1 MSQNVTPRKRYYT
14 GLALGLTIGC
24 LFGSSAHAQDRPIP
38 AAEAPGKMTLPEG
51 FKATLFAGE
60 PDVVQPI
67 AFTFDDRGRM
77 WVVECLSY
85 PNWKPDGTGADRVT
99 MFEDTDGDGK
109 HDIRQ
114 VVYDKGANLSGIEL
128 GHGGIWLCS
137 VPNLVFIP
145 CDFNADKPV
154 LSGKPQVV
162 LDGWNMKD
170 TKHNIFNSLIWGP
183 DGWLYGCNGIQS
195 RSFVAKPGTP
205 MKDRTEFN
213 CGVWRYHP
221 TRKVFE
227 PFAHGTTNPFG
238 LDYDEYGEFFMTNCV
253 IKHVFHVIPGGHFD
267 RMYGQ
272 DVNPN
277 VYKLMPSIA
286 DYIHW
291 AGGDW
296 TSSRGNKPEHSDA
309 GGGHAHSGAM
319 VYLGD
324 NFPDEYRNTLFTCNI
339 HGNRLNRDVLK
350 RHGSGYKAE
359 RAKDFMFAN
368 DPWFRGIAI
377 HYGPDGGVFVSDWCD
392 TGECHNYEKVDVTN
406 GRIHKIVYGTP
417 KAWKGDLSRMTD
429 VELAKLQS
437 HKNDWFAR
445 HARRILLER
454 AEGFP
459 ARGERIGMHIRSVQ
473 RGLGHEPSTYLRC
486 AWMNTALGESREIDH
501 LTEVLHRNA
510 VVQGWAVRLYTDL
523 TIRGLGDH
531 RRRYS
536 LEKLEE
542 RLAFAAEIRRIS
554 IEQRFPWAVRL
565 LSSLK
570 DSDATDTYLPLLTWY
585 AIEPLIGK
593 DRDWIA
599 TLLGAS
605 RLSIVRE
612 LIARKAT
619 EIDADCI
626 GDLLTV
632 ASKQHFPDTTRDVLR
647 GIIDGLGG
655 LRELRAPST
664 WGMLSPELLK
674 NRDRQVRESAMIL
687 AVTFNDESAIASMKK
702 TANDSKADAANRS
715 TALRVLL
722 RRGKPD
728 LLPILQELVN
738 DKAMRAEAIRGLAA
752 FNDPGTAATL
762 LKIYP
767 TLSEAEKEDA
777 VQTLASR
784 TDWALALLDAIEQ
797 NKVPRRDVSVF
808 VARQIQGSKDKRV
821 GERLTK
827 VWGQIQPAS
836 AQRVELT
843 KKYKAILNEEA
854 LKKSDVVKGR
864 QIYAKNCASCHKLY
878 DDGGDIGPA
887 LTGSQRSNIDYILEN
902 VLDPSAVVPREYLVV
917 SIDLKNE
924 RRINGIVRAETAKSL
939 TIQTANETLVL
950 PKDEIE
956 TRVQS
961 KLSMMPEGIFDKLG
975 EQEVRDLVAY
985 LRGREQVP
993 LPK

>member
-1 MSQNVTPRKRYYT
+1 
-14 GLALGLTIGC
+14 
-24 LFGSSAHAQDRPIP
+24 
-38 AAEAPGKMTLPEG
+38 
-51 FKATLFAGE
+51 
-60 PDVVQPI
+60 VQPI

-109 HDIRQ
+109 HDVRT
-114 VVYDKGANLSGIEL
+114 VVYDKGSNLSGIEL

-137 VPNLVFIP
+137 VPNLIFIP

-154 LSGKPQVV
+154 RSGEPLVV

-253 IKHVFHVIPGGHFD
+253 IKHLFHVIPGGHFD

-392 TGECHNYEKVDVTN
+392 TGECHNYDKVDVTN
-406 GRIHKIVYGTP
+406 GRIHKIVYGKP
-417 KAWKGDLSRMTD
+417 KAWKGDLSKLN
-429 VELAKLQS
+429 VGELVDLLS
-437 HKNDWFAR
+437 HKNHWFVR
-445 HARRILLER
+445 HARRLIIERTELAMYPGKVENDLVNLFKRPEEHLHLLQVVWTLHAVGHSLGAHQLQGFRQAEEAIR
-454 AEGFP
+454 AAGVRMTAAGMPEGFAYSVREKNFGTGCLP
-459 ARGERIGMHIRSVQ
+459 ERMALASCISQ
-473 RGLGHEPSTYLRC
+473 LEPGKRV
-486 AWMNTALGESREIDH
+486 ALLPTLID
-501 LTEVLHRNA
+501 
-510 VVQGWAVRLYTDL
+510 
-523 TIRGLGDH
+523 
-531 RRRYS
+531 
-536 LEKLEE
+536 
-542 RLAFAAEIRRIS
+542 S
-554 IEQRFPWAVRL
+554 IEKKDIEDAFFPLMV
-565 LSSLK
+565 
-570 DSDATDTYLPLLTWY
+570 WY
-585 AIEPLIGK
+585 AIEPTVGLSNA
-593 DRDWIA
+593 A
-599 TLLGAS
+599 TMKHLNAMP
-605 RLSIVRE
+605 IPMVRE
-612 LIARKAT
+612 FIARKLTSLENSNITA
-619 EIDADCI
+619 
-626 GDLLTV
+626 LLE
-632 ASKQHFPDTTRDVLR
+632 ASTRSKDSVFQRDVLQ
-647 GIIDGLGG
+647 GILEGIGG
-655 LRELRAPST
+655 TRQLAMPDAWT
-664 WGMLSPELLK
+664 KASPVLLASSSA
-674 NRDRQVRESAMIL
+674 DVRQQAMIL

-702 TANDSKADAANRS
+702 TAGDPKAEVANRS
-715 TALRVLL
+715 TALRTLL

-738 DKAMRAEAIRGLAA
+738 DRAMRAEAIRGLAA

-767 TLSEAEKEDA
+767 TLSEPEKEDA

-836 AQRVELT
+836 TQRVELT
-843 KKYKAILNEEA
+843 KKYKAILNEDA
-854 LKKSDVVKGR
+854 LKKSDAVKGR

-887 LTGSQRSNIDYILEN
+887 LTGSQRSNIDYLLEN
-902 VLDPSAVVPREYLVV
+902 VLDPSAVVPREYQVV
-917 SIDLKNE
+917 SIDMKNE
-924 RRINGIVRAETAKSL
+924 RRINGIVRAETEKSV
-939 TIQTANETLVL
+939 TVQTANETLVL

-961 KLSMMPEGIFDKLG
+961 KLSMMPEGILDKLN

>member
-1 MSQNVTPRKRYYT
+1 MSTFVHKHKRSFFK
-14 GLALGLTIGC
+14 LALSLTIGC
-24 LFGSSAHAQDRPIP
+24 LIGSSALAQDRPVP
-38 AAEAPGKMTLPEG
+38 AKDAPGKMTLPEG

-85 PNWKPDGTGADRVT
+85 PLWKADGSGADRVT

-114 VVYDKGANLSGIEL
+114 VVYDKGSNLSGIEL

-154 LSGKPQVV
+154 LRGKPQIV

-253 IKHVFHVIPGGHFD
+253 IKHLFHVIPGGHFD

-277 VYKLMPSIA
+277 TYKLMPSIA

-350 RHGSGYKAE
+350 RSGSGYKAE

-406 GRIHKIVYGTP
+406 GRIHKIVYGKVKP
-417 KAWKGDLSRMTD
+417 WKGDLSKLND
-429 VELAKLQS
+429 NELIELQK
-437 HKNDWFAR
+437 HKNDWFPR
-445 HARRILLER
+445 HARRILQERKKNDESKEDTRARLNEALSKAPTAYEKIRHMWTLYSLGELPPPVSKETREKNDSIESWQFRIYLEHVAQNSLADR
-454 AEGFP
+454 GQASLAISSP
-459 ARGERIGMHIRSVQ
+459 AARLAVTSGLRQIPPRER
-473 RGLGHEPSTYLRC
+473 
-486 AWMNTALGESREIDH
+486 TALLLALFEAIKKE
-501 LTEVLHRNA
+501 
-510 VVQGWAVRLYTDL
+510 DL
-523 TIRGLGDH
+523 VD
-531 RRRYS
+531 
-536 LEKLEE
+536 
-542 RLAFAAEIRRIS
+542 
-554 IEQRFPWAVRL
+554 
-565 LSSLK
+565 
-570 DSDATDTYLPLLTWY
+570 DNLPLMIWY
-585 AIEPLIGK
+585 TVEPCVGLDLQQSLGY
-593 DRDWIA
+593 
-599 TLLGAS
+599 LLAAKIP
-605 RLSIVRE
+605 LVRE
-612 LIARKAT
+612 FIARKLTSLNTANLT
-619 EIDADCI
+619 PLLELASSTIDEAI
-626 GDLLTV
+626 RG
-632 ASKQHFPDTTRDVLR
+632 DVLQ
-647 GIIDGLGG
+647 GILDGLGG
-655 LRELRAPST
+655 VRELTTPKAWNIAGPKFLAS
-664 WGMLSPELLK
+664 SSKEV
-674 NRDRQVRESAMIL
+674 RDRAMIL
-687 AVTFNDESAIASMKK
+687 AVTFNDELAIASMKK
-702 TANDSKADAANRS
+702 TASDSKADVANRS

-738 DKAMRAEAIRGLAA
+738 DKTMRAEAIRGLAA

-762 LKIYP
+762 LKIFP
-767 TLSEAEKEDA
+767 TLSEPEKEDA

-821 GERLTK
+821 RERLTK

-843 KKYKAILNEEA
+843 KKYKTILNEEA

-864 QIYAKNCASCHKLY
+864 QVYVKNCASCHKLY

-887 LTGSQRSNIDYILEN
+887 LTGAQRSNIDYILEN
-902 VLDPSAVVPREYLVV
+902 VLDPSAVVPREYQVV
-917 SIDLKNE
+917 SLDMKNE

-950 PKDEIE
+950 LKDEIE
-956 TRVQS
+956 ARVQS